1 MWCSIFTG
9 RRLITH
15 STLNSVLKSPRMTS
29 LAAGLVVGLL
39 AFAAMPASAQ
49 PPLGTAAAGGV
60 VGTGSSGSCTEAAL
74 KAAVAG
80 GGTVTFNCGS
90 SATITLT
97 NDVVVSKDTAID
109 GGGRITISGN
119 NVTRVFRTDNYVK
132 FTVQNLTIVNGKEPG
147 SDSAGGGIYGG
158 WRGSVTVIN
167 CTFQNNDGTAG
178 KQEAGGGAISVKAGS
193 TLSVRDSRFIGN
205 KGINGGAIH
214 NLLSSLTVVNSTFT
228 GNDSRPGAS
237 VAGYGYGGAIYTDGA
252 SEYDSDG
259 IGGTIYIS
267 GCTFSGN
274 TAAGQGGGVYSFV
287 YPPDVVVVDRSTFTN
302 NTVVVDS
309 RGDALGGGF
318 RQGNGTLT
326 LSNSTFSGNV
336 ARSQGGGLW
345 RGENGAATLTNV
357 TFYAN
362 RAVADDAS
370 DTGGLGGAFAG
381 GNITCVNCTIANNH
395 AGNQGGAIFG
405 SSAMTLRN
413 TLFSNNTAHNDGNNW
428 NIGQTCSN
436 ALADGGNNLQY
447 PAGNPNC
454 TSSISIADPKLS
466 SLANNG
472 GATQTMALPQNS
484 PAVNAGNPSTCP
496 GRDQRN
502 YVRPNRCDIGAY
514 EYGAAPFTPKNATYL
529 PLIIRK

>member
-1 MWCSIFTG
+1 MWCSVFTG
-9 RRLITH
+9 RRLVAH
-15 STLNSVLKSPRMTS
+15 SALDSVLKSPRSTC
-29 LAAGLVVGLL
+29 LAVGLVMGLL
-39 AFAAMPASAQ
+39 AFAVMPS
-49 PPLGTAAAGGV
+49 TAAAGGV
-60 VGTGSSGSCTEAAL
+60 VGKGTSASCTEAAL

-97 NDVVVSKDTAID
+97 NDVVVSKDTVID
-109 GGGRITISGN
+109 GGGRVTISGN

-132 FTVQNLTIVNGKEPG
+132 FTVQNLTIQNGKEPG

-193 TLSVRDSRFIGN
+193 TLTVRDSRFTGN

-228 GNDSRPGAS
+228 NNDSRPGAS

-252 SEYDSDG
+252 SEDDSDNT
-259 IGGTIYIS
+259 GGTISIVNS
-267 GCTFSGN
+267 TFTNN

-287 YPPDVVVVDRSTFTN
+287 YPPDVVVIDRSTFAN

-309 RGDALGGGF
+309 RGDALGGGL

-336 ARSQGGGLW
+336 ARSQGGGFW
-345 RGENGAATLTNV
+345 RGEKGAATLTNV

-362 RAVADDAS
+362 RAVTDDAAG
-370 DTGGLGGAFAG
+370 TGGLGGAFAG
-381 GNITCVNCTIANNH
+381 GNVTCINCTIANNH

-405 SSAMTLRN
+405 SNAMTLRN
-413 TLFSNNTAHNDGNNW
+413 TLLANNTAYNDGHGW
-428 NIGQTCSN
+428 NMGQTCSD
-436 ALADGGNNLQY
+436 ALINGGNNMQY
-447 PAGNPNC
+447 PPGNPNC
-454 TSSISIADPKLS
+454 TGSIIIADPKLG

-472 GATQTMALPQNS
+472 GATQTVALPQSS
-484 PAVNAGNPSTCP
+484 PAVNAGNAATCP
-496 GRDQRN
+496 GRDQRG
-502 YVRPNRCDIGAY
+502 YVRPDRCDIGAY
-514 EYGAAPFTPKNATYL
+514 EFGAAPFVPSHFTYL